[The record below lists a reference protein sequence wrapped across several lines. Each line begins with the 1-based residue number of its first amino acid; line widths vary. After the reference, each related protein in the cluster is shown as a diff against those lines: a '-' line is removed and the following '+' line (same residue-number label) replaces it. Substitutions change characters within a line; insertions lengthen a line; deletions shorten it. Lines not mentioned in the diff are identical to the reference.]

1 MGPAPG
7 CGRPSDAAEHEPVV
21 GATPASPRA
30 SISKR
35 ARHARLAPTQA
46 MVNSKR
52 ALSSTPLPATL
63 IYATAL
69 TCGVMAAIGLQAYLN
84 RAGYD
89 LVSLWKNLLSPQAMQ
104 LRTAGPWWAIA
115 GLAFIV
121 SGLTAAA
128 LSRLPLPWRRLRLL
142 RWAAGAAIVFLLA
155 DLGHSSAGTVRV
167 DAGANAFASLGA
179 LAIAALMGLCGAYFT
194 ARR

>member
-1 MGPAPG
+1 MV
-7 CGRPSDAAEHEPVV
+7 DN
-21 GATPASPRA
+21 
-30 SISKR
+30 KR
-35 ARHARLAPTQA
+35 ELCS
-46 MVNSKR
+46 V
-52 ALSSTPLPATL
+52 PLPPTL

-69 TCGVMAAIGLQAYLN
+69 TCGVMAVIGLQVYLN

-89 LVSLWKNLLSPQAMQ
+89 LVSVLSPRAMQ

-115 GLAFIV
+115 GVAFIV

-128 LSRLPLPWRRLRLL
+128 LSRLPLPWRRFRLL
-142 RWAAGAAIVFLLA
+142 RWAAGAVIVFLLA

-167 DAGANAFASLGA
+167 DAGANVLASLAA
-179 LAIAALMGLCGAYFT
+179 LAIAAFMGLCGAYFT